1 MWIKKKEWFELKERV
16 AALEKEQLRLKE
28 HMMADA
34 ENDKE
39 LIKTVKGYRDEIK
52 KLVEAVNADI
62 AEQFSE

>member
-1 MWIKKKEWFELKERV
+1 MWIKEKEWMGLKERV

-28 HMMADA
+28 HMVADA

-39 LIKTVKGYRDEIK
+39 LIKTVKGYRDEIT

>member
-28 HMMADA
+28 HMVADA
-34 ENDKE
+34 ENDRE
-39 LIKTVKGYRDEIK
+39 LIKTVKGYRDEIT

>member
-28 HMMADA
+28 HMVADA
-34 ENDKE
+34 ENDRE
-39 LIKTVKGYRDEIK
+39 LIKTVKEYRDEIT

>member
-28 HMMADA
+28 HMVADA

-39 LIKTVKGYRDEIK
+39 LIKTVKGYRDEIT